1 MFKEFVLL
9 CKKLEL
15 FSREVVAINGSKFK
29 AVNSKKRN
37 FNEPKLVKKL
47 NEIDEKIEKY
57 FKELVE
63 NDNDETSTS
72 DCTDLKAK
80 IEQLKKRKED
90 CQHGRNRYRAK
101 CLDALLRLLFTQSD
115 VSRVKEIC
123 EVNLGKA

>member
-1 MFKEFVLL
+1 M
-9 CKKLEL
+9 
-15 FSREVVAINGSKFK
+15 
-29 AVNSKKRN
+29 NSKKRN

-80 IEQLKKRKED
+80 IEQLKKRKEEY
-90 CQHGRNRYRAK
+90 QHGRNRYRAK
-101 CLDALLRLLFTQSD
+101 CLDALLRLPVTLTFF
-115 VSRVKEIC
+115 R
-123 EVNLGKA
+123 NRFFR